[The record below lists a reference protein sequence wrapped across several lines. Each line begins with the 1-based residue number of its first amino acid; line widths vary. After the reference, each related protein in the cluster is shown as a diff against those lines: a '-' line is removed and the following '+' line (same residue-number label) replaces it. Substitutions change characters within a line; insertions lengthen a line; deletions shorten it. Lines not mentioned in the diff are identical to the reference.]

1 MIYAIAVVL
10 VLILDQVVK
19 YWTNV
24 NLEVN
29 EVKELIPG
37 FIELTNKR
45 NPGAAWGLFENG
57 RWLFVVLTVV
67 ACIVIILALRNDY
80 IKGKLG
86 RWMLVLVMAGGLG
99 NFIDRLIY
107 GYVVDMLHFEFINFP
122 VFNVADI
129 FISVCGII
137 FCIWLVFHRS
147 DEMEAHMSGPEHE
160 TVHRTAGIRTDSQ
173 PRTGSHEAQQQGSDY
188 ITQLKRPVTQTR
200 AMLEKERLE
209 EQRRR
214 EDPFAEFYNTPSAG
228 HQPASRPQ
236 PQAQPPQARP
246 AANPQQMRPAG
257 SQPQQ
262 EERPSAGS
270 QPRQAPPRAPRQQA
284 GPAPAP
290 APKKSSTEFTLEDI
304 LSEFSDK

>member
-45 NPGAAWGLFENG
+45 NPGAAWGLFEHG
-57 RWLFVVLTVV
+57 RWLFVVLAVV
-67 ACIVIILALRNDY
+67 AFIVIILALRNDY

-86 RWMLVLVMAGGLG
+86 RWMLVFVMAGGLG

-129 FISVCGII
+129 FISVCGVI
-137 FCIWLVFHRS
+137 FCIWLIFHRS
-147 DEMEAHMSGPEHE
+147 DEMEAHMPGPEHGS
-160 TVHRTAGIRTDSQ
+160 VHRTAGIRTDSL
-173 PRTGSHEAQQQGSDY
+173 PRTGSHEPRQQGSDY
-188 ITQLKRPVTQTR
+188 ITQLRRPVTQTR
-200 AMLEKERLE
+200 AMLEREQLE

-214 EDPFAEFYNTPSAG
+214 EDPFAEFYSTPPAG
-228 HQPASRPQ
+228 QPAARPQ
-236 PQAQPPQARP
+236 SQAQPPQARP
-246 AANPQQMRPAG
+246 AADSQQQMRPAAR
-257 SQPQQ
+257 PQQ
-262 EERPSAGS
+262 A
-270 QPRQAPPRAPRQQA
+270 APRAPQQQA
-284 GPAPAP
+284 RPYNPAPEPAPAP